1 MGTDKEPVAPVSAG
15 SSPAVLSTVGAWGL
29 GTSKLKASIWR
40 ARNRGGSPSVAS
52 VCLGRVKE
60 YCPFKDWSTQMAPS
74 SVVFFLRPLKTQTS
88 LPYVLLSVSCFVLSL
103 SDLEVCCGD
112 KIVID
117 KACVGRGRECGH
129 D

>member
-74 SVVFFLRPLKTQTS
+74 SVVFFPPTTKNPNFSTLCLAEC
-88 LPYVLLSVSCFVLSL
+88 VLFCFKFV
-103 SDLEVCCGD
+103 
-112 KIVID
+112 
-117 KACVGRGRECGH
+117 
-129 D
+129 